1 MLPTAS
7 ICKSC
12 MVPSVIGFLEIH
24 KLRKETL
31 FKHRASNYEL
41 LLVKLSYYM
50 YYKILRVFL
59 YFRFYGQKKSF
70 LFISFLWC

>member
-1 MLPTAS
+1 MLPTAG

-12 MVPSVIGFLEIH
+12 MIPSVIGFLEIH

-59 YFRFYGQKKSF
+59 YLRF
-70 LFISFLWC
+70 

>member
-1 MLPTAS
+1 MLPTAG

-12 MVPSVIGFLEIH
+12 MIPSVIGFLEIH
-24 KLRKETL
+24 KLCKETL

-59 YFRFYGQKKSF
+59 YFRF
-70 LFISFLWC
+70 

>member
-1 MLPTAS
+1 MLPTVG

-12 MVPSVIGFLEIH
+12 MIPSVIGFLEIH
-24 KLRKETL
+24 KLHKETKTL
-31 FKHRASNYEL
+31 FKHLASNCEL

-59 YFRFYGQKKSF
+59 YFRF
-70 LFISFLWC
+70 